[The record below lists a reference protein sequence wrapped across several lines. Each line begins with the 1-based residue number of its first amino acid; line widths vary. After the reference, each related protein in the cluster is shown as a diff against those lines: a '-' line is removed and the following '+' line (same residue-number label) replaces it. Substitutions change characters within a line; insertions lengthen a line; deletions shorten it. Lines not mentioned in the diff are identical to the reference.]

1 MGKEGEQEREGDGG
15 GVQARLVTK
24 AADCLRK
31 ITKSRKMR
39 WSNEPQNFHMLK
51 RLQGGREWSSGASE
65 VNWQTYLGLGLR
77 LSPASAAAPD

>member
-1 MGKEGEQEREGDGG
+1 MEG
-15 GVQARLVTK
+15 RLVTK

-39 WSNEPQNFHMLK
+39 WSNEPQDFHMLK
-51 RLQGGREWSSGASE
+51 RLQGGSGWSRGASE

-77 LSPASAAAPD
+77 FSPASAAAPD